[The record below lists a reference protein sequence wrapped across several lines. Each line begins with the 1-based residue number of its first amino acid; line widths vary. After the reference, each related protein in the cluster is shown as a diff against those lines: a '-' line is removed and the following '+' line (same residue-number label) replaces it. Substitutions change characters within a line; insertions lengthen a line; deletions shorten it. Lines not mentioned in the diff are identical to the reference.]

1 MHFSQNFRLY
11 AKLHEGPHEGKVLG
25 GVFRMCQMSTFILYV
40 GKGKLFFFHTSVFVK
55 SRKIILTAKG
65 LKLHWLLQVTSLHGY
80 SLMSLNMHILN

>member
-40 GKGKLFFFHTSVFVK
+40 GKGKKFFF
-55 SRKIILTAKG
+55 ILQFLSKVG
-65 LKLHWLLQVTSLHGY
+65 KLCWQQRG
-80 SLMSLNMHILN
+80 